1 MSYRYIDFIEES
13 ILSLEKAALKRSRN
27 QHVRVIRQV
36 ALACVSVVL
45 PPYFWIRLRQNKP

>member
-36 ALACVSVVL
+36 ALA
-45 PPYFWIRLRQNKP
+45 